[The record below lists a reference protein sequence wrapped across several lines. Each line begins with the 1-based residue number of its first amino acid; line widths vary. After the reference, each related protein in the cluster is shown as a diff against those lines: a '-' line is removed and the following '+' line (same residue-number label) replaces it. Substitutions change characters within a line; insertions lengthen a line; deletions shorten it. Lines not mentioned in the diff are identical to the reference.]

1 MYNNNQYMI
10 DNLNRQKDRID
21 DMIRNYQQ
29 PQPVNNFINTNQNI
43 NKDFIEWRILNEN
56 EEVDNLY
63 VQNNTLFINDEL
75 MIKKSVD
82 GSLEKWKIKKIY
94 PIDKKDEKINS
105 LENKIKE
112 LEAKLNEYSKPDGA
126 ILKWIMEGS
135 KRVIDNEYHLT
146 KPAVVENAI
155 NKYKESNDW
164 FSQFLDECCEVDN
177 SFSENSGEVYSAYRD
192 YCSRVGDY
200 IRSTT
205 DFYTALE
212 SAGFQR
218 RKTKTARLIYGLKLK
233 SEFLEN

>member
-1 MYNNNQYMI
+1 MYNSNQYMI
-10 DNLNRQKDRID
+10 DNLNRQKDKID

-105 LENKIKE
+105 LEEKIKE
-112 LEAKLNEYSKPDGA
+112 LEAKLNEYPKSNGA
-126 ILKWIMEGS
+126 IDERKQSDVNDDEYVEPKS
-135 KRVIDNEYHLT
+135 KTTSKQST
-146 KPAVVENAI
+146 K
-155 NKYKESNDW
+155 
-164 FSQFLDECCEVDN
+164 
-177 SFSENSGEVYSAYRD
+177 
-192 YCSRVGDY
+192 
-200 IRSTT
+200 
-205 DFYTALE
+205 
-212 SAGFQR
+212 
-218 RKTKTARLIYGLKLK
+218 
-233 SEFLEN
+233 